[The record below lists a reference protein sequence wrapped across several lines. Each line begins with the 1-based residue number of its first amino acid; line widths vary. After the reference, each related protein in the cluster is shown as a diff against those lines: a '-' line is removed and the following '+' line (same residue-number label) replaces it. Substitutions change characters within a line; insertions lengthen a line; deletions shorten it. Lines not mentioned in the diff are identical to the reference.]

1 MTQVEQGNVE
11 GEQHVETQPRSGPTP
26 SGVDVVTNQRSKAW
40 REEEERRLESVQRII
55 ISALVGV
62 VLGSFSTVLALY
74 LAVRGERDLPRDSV
88 LGLWYMTGVIGLVT
102 AVAILVV
109 QRRRPYSPWVVLGLL
124 PMLLSA
130 YWIFT

>member
-1 MTQVEQGNVE
+1 MSQANIQGD
-11 GEQHVETQPRSGPTP
+11 QHHAGTTGRSGPPDPT
-26 SGVDVVTNQRSKAW
+26 VAVVTARRSKAW
-40 REEEERRLESVQRII
+40 HEEEERRLESVQRII

-74 LAVRGERDLPRDSV
+74 LAARGDRDLPRDSV

-102 AVAILVV
+102 AVAILVI

-124 PMLLSA
+124 PMLVSA